1 LVAVIISNLLSPTT
15 IAIRKVQVLLF
26 KKSKSEKRGKLAFSY
41 GWPGCVVSAPSA
53 DAVVVVFE
61 ALSQSHIH
69 ICSALSQS
77 HIHICSALLL
87 SLWVSLFCQMSSQPR
102 NG

>member
-69 ICSALSQS
+69 ICSAQ
-77 HIHICSALLL
+77 LL